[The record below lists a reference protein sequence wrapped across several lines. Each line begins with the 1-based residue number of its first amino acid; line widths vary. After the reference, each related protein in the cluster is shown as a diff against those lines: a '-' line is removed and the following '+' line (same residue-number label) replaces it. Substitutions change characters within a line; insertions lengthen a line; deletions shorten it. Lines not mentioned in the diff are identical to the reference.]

1 MQTVQNIRS
10 IYVIDDDALQRE
22 AIGLVVGTT
31 GWKVQTFASAEDC
44 LAQLTRER
52 CDCVVVDLM
61 MPGMSGAD
69 FLEVLM
75 ARGIDIPAVV
85 ITGVASGSPLA
96 RRALEA
102 GARVVLVKTC
112 RPEEIVSAVERALTA
127 KRSPRG

>member
-1 MQTVQNIRS
+1 MQTVRS

-31 GWKVQTFASAEDC
+31 GWKVQTFAAAEEC
-44 LAQLTRER
+44 LAALAKER
-52 CDCVVVDLM
+52 CDCLVVDLM

-75 ARGIDIPAVV
+75 ARGMDIPAVV
-85 ITGVASGSPLA
+85 ITGVATGSPLA

-112 RPEEIVSAVERALTA
+112 RPEEIVSAVERAIA
-127 KRSPRG
+127 AVRPRR